1 VTVDII
7 ASEGEQRV
15 RDNMTRKAAQADKM
29 FEELVKHMSNSIK
42 MERKTKSI
50 SAALPSW
57 I

>member
-29 FEELVKHMSNSIK
+29 FEELVKHMNNAIRFEREIK
-42 MERKTKSI
+42 TIKPT
-50 SAALPSW
+50 LPAW
-57 I
+57 L